1 MVNIILFSK
10 SFFNVYPFVAG
21 VDVDALESNLESS
34 EECGILQETLSAI
47 AFCNPV
53 EEFPE
58 IAPMPIELL
67 KVFRMAQLTVRY
79 LLRSQDM
86 LTQALTQL
94 TQDNQRAHGVSK
106 TH

>member
-1 MVNIILFSK
+1 M
-10 SFFNVYPFVAG
+10 
-21 VDVDALESNLESS
+21 DALESNLEST

-94 TQDNQRAHGVSK
+94 TQDNQRAHGVINSLSSASYDYFFMFLLLL
-106 TH
+106 